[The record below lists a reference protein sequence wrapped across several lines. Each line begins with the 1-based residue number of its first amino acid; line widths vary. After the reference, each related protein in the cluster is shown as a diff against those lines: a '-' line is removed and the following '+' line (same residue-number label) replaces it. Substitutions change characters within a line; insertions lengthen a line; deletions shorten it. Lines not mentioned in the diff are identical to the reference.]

1 MSEKSLP
8 QAVAWMFAT
17 VVSFLLMAIAG
28 RELSAEVGPA
38 EIVLFRNLVCLAV
51 LAAILTRIGWR
62 HGATARPGR
71 HVMRNIVHFAST
83 VAWFWAIARIPIAEV
98 FAIEFT
104 SPIWTAL
111 LAALFLGERLTP
123 ARVAAVTLGFI
134 GTLVILRP
142 GLGIVQP
149 AALAALAA
157 AFGYAVT
164 YIFTKDLV
172 ARDRPI
178 VILLWMNIVQF
189 PLAAASAIPVWV
201 TPSPALWP
209 WVLMVG
215 LCGLSSHYCLSR
227 ALGAGE
233 ATVVI
238 PIDFLRLPLAA
249 VIAWFLYAE
258 TVDPWVYL
266 GAAIIFS
273 GIWLNLRYAG
283 GPAKVR

>member
-8 QAVAWMFAT
+8 RAVAWMFAT
-17 VVSFLLMAIAG
+17 VLSFLFMAIAG

-38 EIVLFRNLVCLAV
+38 ETVLFRNLVCLAV
-51 LAAILTRIGWR
+51 LAAVLARIGWR
-62 HGATARPGR
+62 QAATAKPGR
-71 HVMRNIVHFAST
+71 HVLRNVVHFAST
-83 VAWFWAIARIPIAEV
+83 FAWFWAIARIPIAEV

-123 ARVAAVTLGFI
+123 ARVAAVTLGFV
-134 GTLVILRP
+134 GTLIILRP

-178 VILLWMNIVQF
+178 VILWWMNVVQF
-189 PLAAASAIPVWV
+189 PLALAGAWSVWV

-209 WVLMVG
+209 WVLVVG

-227 ALGAGE
+227 ALEAGD

-238 PIDFLRLPLAA
+238 PIDFLRLPMAA
-249 VIAWFLYAE
+249 VIAWLLYAE

-266 GAAIIFS
+266 GAAVIFS